1 MRKAGEK
8 EVSGDPVGL
17 GRNTANPAKVG
28 RYGQVGRRSG
38 ITLITLHCPFPSF
51 YLLCCRRETH
61 YELVMLVP

>member
-51 YLLCCRRETH
+51 FFFVAVRRLT
-61 YELVMLVP
+61 MS